1 MHPQVTSFRT
11 KVFKQAYQILKRFT
25 HITFGEALRSAWAL
39 YRAEKERTKYIV
51 KTDASPERIEKIARN
66 INAFDTLYHYIDG
79 YDNRNKWQFW
89 SDLRKKLENILD
101 RLTDNA
107 KAQIKAL
114 CQPKQ
119 AEYFGL
125 Y

>member
-1 MHPQVTSFRT
+1 MKSFRS
-11 KVFKQAYQILKRFT
+11 KVFKNAYQILKKFS
-25 HITFGEALRSAWAL
+25 HIDFAEALRTAWHL
-39 YRAEKERTKYIV
+39 YRTEKERTKHIV
-51 KTDASPERIEKIARN
+51 KQEASPERIEQIARN
-66 INAFDTLYHYIDG
+66 INAFDTLYNYIDG
-79 YDNRNKWQFW
+79 GNKWQFW
-89 SDLRKKLENILD
+89 NDLRKKLVTILE

-114 CQPKQ
+114 CEPQQ